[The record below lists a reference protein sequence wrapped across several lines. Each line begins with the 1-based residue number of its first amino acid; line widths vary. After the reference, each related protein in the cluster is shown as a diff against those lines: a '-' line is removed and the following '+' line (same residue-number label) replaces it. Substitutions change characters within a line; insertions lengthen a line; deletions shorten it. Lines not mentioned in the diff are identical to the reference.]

1 MALSEQYLEDDVH
14 PIDIVESLA
23 GHHDWVFDR
32 ISDEQIAM
40 EVEGQWRTYQVT
52 LAWSAYD
59 ETLRLICTFE
69 MEPPE
74 DKIPALYGL
83 LNDINDRCWAG
94 AFTYWAEQQ
103 MMVYRY
109 GLVLSGGHVASP
121 DQIDTMIGAA
131 VMSAERYYPA
141 MQLVVWGD
149 KTPAQAL
156 QVAIAEA
163 YGRA

>member
-1 MALSEQYLEDDVH
+1 MALSEQYFEDDLH
-14 PIDIVESLA
+14 PIDIVENLA
-23 GHHDWVFDR
+23 AHHEWDFDR

-40 EVEGQWRTYQVT
+40 AVEGQWRTYSIT

-74 DKIPALYGL
+74 AKLPELYEL
-83 LNDINDRCWAG
+83 LNSVNDQCWAG
-94 AFTYWAEQQ
+94 AFSYWAEQQ
-103 MMVYRY
+103 LMVYRY
-109 GLVLSGGHVASP
+109 GLVLAGGQEASAE
-121 DQIDTMIGAA
+121 QIDTLISAA

-141 MQLVVWGD
+141 MQLLVWGNR
-149 KTPAQAL
+149 KPKEAL

-163 YGRA
+163 FGHA

>member
-1 MALSEQYLEDDVH
+1 MALTEQYFEDDVH
-14 PIDIVESLA
+14 PIDIVENLA
-23 GHHDWVFDR
+23 AHHDWDFDR
-32 ISDEQIAM
+32 ISDEQITMA
-40 EVEGQWRTYQVT
+40 VEGQWRTYSIT

-69 MEPPE
+69 MEPPSE
-74 DKIPALYGL
+74 KLPKLYEL
-83 LNDINDRCWAG
+83 LNSVNDQCWAG

-109 GLVLSGGHVASP
+109 GLVLAGGQDASAE
-121 DQIDTMIGAA
+121 QIDTMIGAA

-141 MQLVVWGD
+141 VQLVVWGD
-149 KTPAQAL
+149 QTPKQAL

-163 YGRA
+163 YGHA